1 MKYFC
6 VSDEVDVLTGMR
18 LAGIAGALCAT
29 PREVEAAVQRA
40 CADPMIAVLLVTE
53 TCHDLCPALLDEL
66 KLSAERP
73 LVCTIAGSRGSSRR
87 PDSITRLIN
96 EAIGV
101 KI

>member
-6 VSDEVDVLTGMR
+6 VSDEADVLTGMR
-18 LAGIAGALCAT
+18 LAGINGALAST
-29 PREVEAAVQRA
+29 PKEVEAAVERVRA
-40 CADPMIAVLLVTE
+40 DSSIAVLLVTE
-53 TCHDLCPALLDEL
+53 TCHDMCPALLDEL

-73 LVCTIAGSRGSSRR
+73 LVNTIPGSRGTSRK

>member
-6 VSDEVDVLTGMR
+6 ISDETDVLTGMR
-18 LAGIAGALCAT
+18 LAGIAGVRAST
-29 PREVEAAVQRA
+29 PREVEAAVARV
-40 CADPMIAVLLVTE
+40 CADPGVAVLLVTE
-53 TCHDLCPALLDEL
+53 ACHAMCPALLDEL

-73 LVCTIAGSRGSSRR
+73 LVNTIPGSRGTSRA